1 LPAEADARGRRAAR
15 GPGRGPPARGG
26 SRADEARAPR
36 GRRRRRRGAGARVR
50 RGQRP
55 LRRVPAHGRGARRR
69 CAARDPRARGAPGR
83 RRRARSGILG
93 AWTGARVADGLE
105 VRRDERTAPRRRI
118 CPPPGLAETPRAAR
132 ARAEALRFG
141 GPRGPARPGRRA
153 RRRRQG
159 RARPAAMGCR
169 DPARRGDARPRPR
182 PEPAR
187 GVTLAHRNGG
197 SLVGVFGGTFDPVH
211 VGHLRVGLELL
222 ERAGLREVRF
232 IPAARPPHRAAPE
245 TPAAL
250 RLAMLESAIAEE
262 PRIVDDR
269 RAPDQPGTSYPVCTL
284 ELLATQHTNAAWCLL
299 LGMDAFLGLPEWHRW
314 TDLLELAHVVV
325 AHRPGVRVPDG
336 GALGRLVR
344 ERRTASAADLTT
356 ARAGRIHIEPVT
368 QLDISATG
376 LRAAVRAGRDPRYL
390 VPDAVRRIIFETECY
405 AEKQTEDAKG

>member
-211 VGHLRVGLELL
+211 VGHLRIALELL
-222 ERAGLREVRF
+222 ERTGLREVRF
-232 IPAARPPHRAAPE
+232 VPAARPPHRAAPE
-245 TPAAL
+245 TPAAV
-250 RLAMLESAIAEE
+250 RLSMLEAAVAGE
-262 PRIVDDR
+262 PRFIVDRRELDR
-269 RAPDQPGTSYPVCTL
+269 PGPSYTVDTL
-284 ELLATQHTNAAWCLL
+284 ESLAEDFPDATLCLL
-299 LGMDAFLGLPEWHRW
+299 LGMDAFAGLPGWHRW
-314 TDLLELAHVVV
+314 TALLELAHIVV
-325 AHRPGVRVPDG
+325 ADRPGSRVPEDG
-336 GALGRLVR
+336 ELGRLAR
-344 ERRTASAADLTT
+344 ERRTSSAAELSA
-356 ARAGRIHIEPVT
+356 AR
-368 QLDISATG
+368 
-376 LRAAVRAGRDPRYL
+376 
-390 VPDAVRRIIFETECY
+390 
-405 AEKQTEDAKG
+405 